1 MKPAHAPPEVTHRT
15 KQGAVPYSA
24 YMGDACQGVLG
35 PLGGLDVRLL
45 RAVRT
50 QLLAREHS
58 ASASRCV
65 EAGAQVSRDPAGGRR
80 AGGGELVQQHEIV
93 DQAGLAT

>member
-1 MKPAHAPPEVTHRT
+1 MRLQKSPTEPNKEPHLIRLIWAMLVR
-15 KQGAVPYSA
+15 
-24 YMGDACQGVLG
+24 GVLG

-50 QLLAREHS
+50 QLLAREHP

-80 AGGGELVQQHEIV
+80 AGGGDLVQQHEIV